1 MKRTFLLIY
10 TTTSGQ
16 TFKEFKSFDYG
27 KDKET
32 CHQSLID
39 EFDELAYLYLNT
51 GNSVHYI
58 NVDHI
63 ESLEITEVTDG
74 QTIAY
79 GFEDYE

>member
-32 CHQSLID
+32 CHQRLID

-51 GNSVHYI
+51 GNSV
-58 NVDHI
+58 
-63 ESLEITEVTDG
+63 
-74 QTIAY
+74 
-79 GFEDYE
+79 